1 VIFHGQIA
9 MDTPASEVEEVAS
22 STAASP
28 PETAMAVLIGLILIG
43 ITLWLLRSLS
53 ARLWGTTTPL
63 PRSCFTIG
71 DVILVFGLLILGQ
84 SLLALLLQGFNP
96 EGDPPW
102 VLIASGI
109 GVLNLLLTVLIVT
122 LHRYRCQLGDIDDAM
137 PLALRSALPTTIIS
151 SALILLA
158 YLPANF
164 GVAILWT
171 QLMEALAIDFSYQ
184 KGILELSKAFE
195 EKQFEVLVPLILL
208 ASVIAPISE
217 EILFRGLL
225 FRYLR
230 SAMGVTPAIICS
242 AALFTVMHDS
252 ITSWGPLMAL
262 GSILA
267 WTYHRSG
274 HLWVPIF
281 IHAIFNSTMMILVM
295 LGDI

>member
-1 VIFHGQIA
+1 MIFHGQIA
-9 MDTPASEVEEVAS
+9 MDVPATEVDEVAT
-22 STAASP
+22 STTASP
-28 PETAMAVLIGLILIG
+28 PETAIFILIGLILIG
-43 ITLWLLRSLS
+43 ITLWILKSLS

-63 PRSCFTIG
+63 SRSCFTIG
-71 DVILVFGLLILGQ
+71 DVILVFGLMILGQ
-84 SLLALLLQGFNP
+84 SLLAMLLKGFDP
-96 EGDPPW
+96 EGDPSW
-102 VLIASGI
+102 ILISTGI
-109 GVLNLLLTVLIVT
+109 GVLNLLLTLVIVT
-122 LHRYRCQLGDIDDAM
+122 LHRHRCQLDDIEEAM

-171 QLMEALAIDFSYQ
+171 QLMEALAFDISYQ
-184 KGILELSKAFE
+184 KGILELSKAFKE
-195 EKQFEVLVPLILL
+195 QQFEVLVPLMLL
-208 ASVIAPISE
+208 AAVVAPVCE
-217 EILFRGLL
+217 EVLFRGLL

-242 AALFTVMHDS
+242 AAIFTIMHDS

-267 WTYHRSG
+267 WSYHRSG
-274 HLWVPIF
+274 DLWIPIF

-295 LGDI
+295 LGEI